1 MLQARELEVK
11 AVQAEAIAERAE
23 RDAVKAVAAHS
34 AILKST
40 SSRGFAGGADK
51 KRLGDAELT
60 RDTLVAKATRLRDSL
75 ELLNTLIRKDHKL
88 LERMTEAT
96 GRAVRELTRIR
107 DRHGLGG
114 LYESSG
120 SPRKQDVARP
130 QQVDQSI

>member
-1 MLQARELEVK
+1 MRRPWKTDDTSTPSSRREASQPQTAKVETVRELYPQK
-11 AVQAEAIAERAE
+11 AA
-23 RDAVKAVAAHS
+23 
-34 AILKST
+34 L
-40 SSRGFAGGADK
+40 
-51 KRLGDAELT
+51 LAELEEASDAIN
-60 RDTLVAKATRLRDSL
+60 RHLSEGGDEATRLRDSL